1 MEEERKSIVS
11 KTDLIGG
18 IGHGCVGCRLTMSSH
33 FECKMLAAKIIKKM
47 NRQQVLTNKGANSI
61 LLKSGNSPWA
71 FI

>member
-33 FECKMLAAKIIKKM
+33 FECKMLAAQDNKK
-47 NRQQVLTNKGANSI
+47 NEQTTGIDKQG
-61 LLKSGNSPWA
+61 GE
-71 FI
+71 